1 MKSQVQL
8 LHKEA
13 QQSQGYGSSLAQVL
27 PHTGIPKPPGKM
39 SCLSTWGMLSSKLPN
54 VQEIGRPSTLFDN
67 LVTLKTM
74 FAWLSSSTTVPR
86 SQEKG
91 HALGGLN
98 DRCCPK
104 MFLQASPVS

>member
-39 SCLSTWGMLSSKLPN
+39 SLSFHMGDVVFKAPKCTGDR
-54 VQEIGRPSTLFDN
+54 QAFN
-67 LVTLKTM
+67 LV
-74 FAWLSSSTTVPR
+74 
-86 SQEKG
+86 
-91 HALGGLN
+91 
-98 DRCCPK
+98 
-104 MFLQASPVS
+104 